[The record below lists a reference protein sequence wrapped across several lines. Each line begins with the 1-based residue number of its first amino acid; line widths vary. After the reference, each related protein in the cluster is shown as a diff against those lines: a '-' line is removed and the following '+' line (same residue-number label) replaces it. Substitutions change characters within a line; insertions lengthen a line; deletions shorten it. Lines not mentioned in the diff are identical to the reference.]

1 MAATVRS
8 PLPKTRSK
16 GTEKMNN
23 HSKAAILA
31 AMSLTLAAFAAPD
44 ALTPEQRAERKAAV
58 VARVGGLLRRPGTP
72 SGRIAV
78 VNAQKAVPVEEFKA
92 TYAKNTSR
100 VKGVDHWA
108 EAEDVGVDTAAA
120 EKRKLNAQIVV
131 FIVDSKTLPMSLIA
145 LEECWAIMNVRPLVD
160 SADKTLAA
168 HRAKNEFARVLGI
181 LCGGA
186 SSQFPSAIM
195 NGVSKPADLN
205 GCTDELPVDV
215 TAKIPQYLEKRG
227 VKGERLTS
235 YQKAC
240 REGWAPE
247 PTNDVQ
253 RALWNEVRQ
262 LPTKPIK
269 IEFDPAKGK

>member
-1 MAATVRS
+1 
-8 PLPKTRSK
+8 
-16 GTEKMNN
+16 MNSY
-23 HSKAAILA
+23 SKAAMVA
-31 AMSLTLAAFAAPD
+31 AMTLTLAASAAQD
-44 ALTPEQRAERKAAV
+44 ALTPEQRAQRKAAV

-72 SGRIAV
+72 SGRIAI
-78 VNAQKAVPVEEFKA
+78 VNAQKVVPVDEFKA
-92 TYAKNTSR
+92 TYAKNTVR
-100 VKGVDHWA
+100 VKGVDYWA
-108 EAEDVGVDTAAA
+108 EAVDVSIETAAA
-120 EKRKLNAQIVV
+120 EKKRHGAQLAV
-131 FIVDSKTLPMSLIA
+131 FIVDSKTLPMSLVA
-145 LEECWAIMNVRPLVD
+145 PEECWAIMNIRPLVD
-160 SADKTLAA
+160 GNVDKALAA

-227 VKGERLTS
+227 VKGERITS

-240 REGWAPE
+240 REGWAPQ

-253 RALWNEVRQ
+253 RTIWNETRE
-262 LPTKPIK
+262 LPAKPIK
-269 IEFDPAKGK
+269 IEFDPKKGK

>member
-1 MAATVRS
+1 
-8 PLPKTRSK
+8 
-16 GTEKMNN
+16 MNYRA
-23 HSKAAILA
+23 KAAVVA
-31 AMSLTLAAFAAPD
+31 AMSLTLAASAAPD
-44 ALTPEQRAERKAAV
+44 PLTPEQRAERKAAV

-72 SGRIAV
+72 AGRIAV
-78 VNAQKAVPVEEFKA
+78 INAQKAVPVEEFKA
-92 TYAKNTSR
+92 TYAKNASR

-108 EAEDVGVDTAAA
+108 EAEGVGVDTAAA
-120 EKRKLNAQIVV
+120 EKRKLNAQIAV

-145 LEECWAIMNVRPLVD
+145 LEECWAIMNVRPLVEG
-160 SADKTLAA
+160 ADKTLAA

-195 NGVSKPADLN
+195 NGVSKPSDLN

-227 VKGERLTS
+227 VRGERLTS

-240 REGWAPE
+240 REGWAPA

-253 RALWNEVRQ
+253 RVIWDKEHAVPAN
-262 LPTKPIK
+262 PIK
-269 IEFDPAKGK
+269 IEFDPKKGK